1 LGDDLG
7 CAVGYDRT
15 AQRGSDMTSDNG
27 DKDYL
32 DKLQEVDGKIRQ
44 RLDQEFGQIRVIAV
58 VAAVLIGLLIA
69 VRWLLGS

>member
-1 LGDDLG
+1 
-7 CAVGYDRT
+7 
-15 AQRGSDMTSDNG
+15 MTSDNG